1 MEFFRDTNIDFLG
14 KKWYFLIFSLIF
26 SVAGVLSMAF
36 WHGIPLGVDFR
47 GGTLVYVK
55 YAHTPD
61 PSAIHTEIER
71 AGLKNARV
79 QRYGQPGNNEVL
91 IALDIQETSEQA
103 LDKGKTQIIQALES
117 HAAAGQA
124 GPQQLQFVDRR
135 ELSFGEGPASPR
147 IGRRGQPALHR
158 DSSGIVDYRD
168 KTKSGVLGSIDE
180 LKSVADP
187 AVVASLQ
194 ESFFVSD
201 FGIRNVEIVG
211 PQVGQQLRKQAILAT
226 LYSLGGM
233 LIYLGFRFEWIY
245 GVAAVLT
252 VFHDTL
258 ITVGAFSLLNWEI
271 SLTVIA
277 AILTLIGYSNND
289 TIVVFDR
296 IRENIKLL
304 RREKLADIVN
314 KSINQTLSRTILTA
328 GLTFL
333 TVLALFLFGGEVL
346 HGFSFALVIGILI
359 GTYSSIA
366 IAAPILVA
374 YQDWRG
380 GGARS
385 RLPCHCGRAAARRSR
400 RKKLRSESGPSGV
413 KSLTCPQRQEFAE
426 GSSERAGAKR
436 MRSVSKFS

>member
-1 MEFFRDTNIDFLG
+1 MEFFKSTNIDFLG
-14 KKWYFLIFSLIF
+14 KKWYFLTFSLIF

-36 WHGIPLGVDFR
+36 WHGVPLGVDFR

-55 YAHTPD
+55 YSHTPD
-61 PSAIHTEIER
+61 VSAIHGDLDR
-71 AGLKNARV
+71 AGLRNARV
-79 QRYGQPGNNEVL
+79 QAYDQAHNSNEVL

-103 LDKGKTQIIQALES
+103 LDRGKTQIIQALES
-117 HAAAGQA
+117 HAVPGKQDLNNASSLTIANYLLERDPLHLGTDA
-124 GPQQLQFVDRR
+124 GPRYTAIAQSVVD
-135 ELSFGEGPASPR
+135 
-147 IGRRGQPALHR
+147 
-158 DSSGIVDYRD
+158 DRD
-168 KTKSGVLGSIDE
+168 KAKGGVLGSLDE
-180 LKSVADP
+180 LKSVVDP
-187 AVVASLQ
+187 AVVASLGDN
-194 ESFFVSD
+194 FFVSD

-233 LIYLGFRFEWIY
+233 LVYLALRFEWIY

-304 RREKLADIVN
+304 RRDRLADIVN

-346 HGFSFALVIGILI
+346 RGFSLALVIGILI

-374 YQDWRG
+374 YQEWRG
-380 GGARS
+380 ERG
-385 RLPCHCGRAAARRSR
+385 
-400 RKKLRSESGPSGV
+400 KKPIAMPLRSGNSPTPPKEKV
-413 KSLTCPQRQEFAE
+413 K
-426 GSSERAGAKR
+426 
-436 MRSVSKFS
+436 V